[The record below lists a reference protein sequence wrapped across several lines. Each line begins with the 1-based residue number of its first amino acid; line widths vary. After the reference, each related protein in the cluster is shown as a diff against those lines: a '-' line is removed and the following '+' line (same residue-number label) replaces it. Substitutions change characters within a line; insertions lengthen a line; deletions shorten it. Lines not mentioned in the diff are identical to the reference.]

1 MIRDIIEIDEGL
13 CDGCGDCVR
22 ACPEGA
28 IQLVDGKARLVADDY
43 CDGLGACVGE
53 CPQGAISVERRES
66 EPYDERKVMDT
77 IVSQGEE
84 MVRLH
89 LQHLKEH
96 GADEWLQ
103 EALDYLEEKG
113 QPLPKGWDE
122 CAGECDG
129 LTLSPPAASAETQ
142 WPIQLHLVPARAPY
156 LKGKE
161 LLLAANCAGF
171 VRSGLKDIYGD
182 AAALVT
188 ACPKLDRD
196 VPVYAQK
203 IAEMVDGGGATGV
216 TVVTMEVPCCQGLV
230 RLVQQARDLS
240 RRKFPATHIVLTRQG
255 DVKTMQRI

>member
-1 MIRDIIEIDEGL
+1 MIRDIIEIDEDL

-22 ACPEGA
+22 SCPEGA

-66 EPYDERKVMDT
+66 EPYDERMVMET
-77 IVSQGEE
+77 IAAQGEE
-84 MVRLH
+84 MIILH
-89 LQHLKEH
+89 LRHLKEH

-103 EALDYLEEKG
+103 EALSYLEEKG
-113 QPLPKGWDE
+113 HPLPQGWEEADSE
-122 CAGECDG
+122 SAC
-129 LTLSPPAASAETQ
+129 LTLHPPSPASETQ

-156 LKGKE
+156 LNGRE

-171 VRSGLKDIYGD
+171 VRSGVKDLYGD
-182 AAALVT
+182 AATLVT

-196 VPVYAQK
+196 VPLYAQK
-203 IAEMVDGGGATGV
+203 IADMVDGGGATGV
-216 TVVTMEVPCCQGLV
+216 TVVTMEVPCCKGLV

-240 RRKFPATHIVLTRQG
+240 GSEFPATHIVLTRQG
-255 DVKTMQRI
+255 DVKSMERI